1 MYFGGSKASVFK
13 KLQGINYLHSSIGN
27 TYANEKLA
35 GGCASSAECFDYNH
49 DCESLRL
56 SFNSR

>member
-13 KLQGINYLHSSIGN
+13 KLQGINYLNSSTGN

-35 GGCASSAECFDYNH
+35 GTEWILQRKYYRFF
-49 DCESLRL
+49 LI
-56 SFNSR
+56 